1 MQLNGNDSSDEP
13 DDVLESNLENTTEN
27 TTENIAENTTEN
39 ATGDDDSQP
48 NQEPVELPEHFPE
61 DPVVGDGILTFPSF
75 NDKEKAMPAPD
86 LPESVAAQL
95 MTETV
100 GNIQANNR
108 DGRNVSTLAAGVLQG
123 AMARNFDELGTIE
136 SRANSGVMA
145 TPIASPTTQASRV

>member
-1 MQLNGNDSSDEP
+1 MRLDGKDHPSSD
-13 DDVLESNLENTTEN
+13 DARDTQDTQDNQTV
-27 TTENIAENTTEN
+27 A
-39 ATGDDDSQP
+39 DSQGTEP
-48 NQEPVELPEHFPE
+48 QSNQPEGVELPEQFPE
-61 DPVVGDGILTFPSF
+61 DPVIGDEVLTFPSL
-75 NDKEKAMPAPD
+75 NKKETVMPAPD

-145 TPIASPTTQASRV
+145 TPIASPTTQQSRV